1 MYTLPMQ
8 TGLDSVS
15 PEQLNQTVDQLSEST
30 LALAEAAANFGAL
43 KVIFAA
49 FIVFTFILILL
60 FLYQVV
66 ITTRKVEKI
75 HQSTQRLEKTL
86 SETEDR
92 TIGRTQANLMIRR
105 VFGGLK
111 QSIKYAILRI
121 RLENHLDMKDV
132 ITSKVTRLV
141 NNHWVEM
148 HSFLSNFDCEGK
160 NLGSNVRDG
169 DAQTI
174 VDFILDQ
181 VYQSND
187 VFTVGSMEQSTD
199 ILIDGMRLDSLKDYN

>member
-43 KVIFAA
+43 KVVFAA
-49 FIVFTFILILL
+49 FIVFTFILLLL

-66 ITTRKVEKI
+66 IATRKIEKI
-75 HQSTQRLEKTL
+75 HQSTQKLEKTL

-148 HSFLSNFDCEGK
+148 HSFLSNFDCKGK

-199 ILIDGMRLDSLKDYN
+199 ILIDGMRLDSLKDYS